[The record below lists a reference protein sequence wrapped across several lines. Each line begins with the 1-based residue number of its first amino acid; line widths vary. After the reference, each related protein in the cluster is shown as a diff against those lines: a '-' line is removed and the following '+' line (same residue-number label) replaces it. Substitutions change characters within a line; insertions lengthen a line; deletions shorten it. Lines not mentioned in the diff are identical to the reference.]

1 MQDSTTQLN
10 IIVSLNDKLQPPGSL
25 IHRITLAH
33 FASEHFATYA
43 AHRMVDES
51 LMCDI
56 SRELT
61 RHLRNESIRKQC
73 GFSEIVAALCV
84 DARGAPTSDNSQSNV
99 VLFNIQIHDS
109 K

>member
-10 IIVSLNDKLQPPGSL
+10 IIVNLDDKLQPPGSL
-25 IHRITLAH
+25 VHRIILAH

-43 AHRMVDES
+43 AHRTVDEA

-61 RHLRNESIRKQC
+61 HHLRSESIRKQC

-84 DARGAPTSDNSQSNV
+84 DARGFPAPDNSQSNV
-99 VLFNIQIHDS
+99 VLFNVQIHDS